1 MLLIWE
7 QIVMSLDDYVARYWD
22 EQRASCLAVDM

>member
-7 QIVMSLDDYVARYWD
+7 QIVMSFDDYVARCWD
-22 EQRASCLAVDM
+22 EQHASCLAINM